1 MSKLLVSCGTLC
13 SGGAERV
20 LSVLSSSFADN
31 YDEVIYLTWIDQPDF
46 YTLDPRVKRICVEKE
61 CGNTFLPKK
70 ALWFRNYVKREK
82 PSLIL
87 SFLEPF
93 NVMICFT
100 LMGVDVPV
108 VVANRNDPR
117 YVWGD
122 FIHRNLRALAYRKAV
137 GNLSQTENNKNYF
150 KGSLLTKG
158 YVIYNPIFLP
168 NEYVA
173 KAIGTKKKNRIVSV
187 ARITKQ
193 KNPEMLIRAFKKFHL
208 THPDYT
214 LTMYGNGEDRDYV
227 LDLIEKEGLSSFISL
242 PGAKSDIWDEIANAK
257 CFVMTSWY
265 EGMPNALLEAMCLGL
280 PCVSTKV
287 SGAVDLIKS
296 GENGILVDLDDD
308 KSFAES
314 LSKIINDEDYALSLG
329 TKATEIYNILDVK
342 TISRQWIEYLNKMIT
357 AYNNC
362 KRPKMTYCKNQ

>member
-1 MSKLLVSCGTLC
+1 MRKIIVSIGTLL

-20 LSVLSSSFADN
+20 LSILSEPLASNF
-31 YDEVIYLTWIDQPDF
+31 EEIIYLTWIDSPDF
-46 YTLDPRVKRICVEKE
+46 YTLDSRVKRICVEKE
-61 CGNTFLPKK
+61 CGSTFLPKK
-70 ALWFRNYVKREK
+70 ALWFRNYIKKEK
-82 PSLIL
+82 PLLVL

-100 LMGVDVPV
+100 LMGVDVPI

-150 KGSLLTKG
+150 KGSLLEKG
-158 YVIYNPIFLP
+158 HVIYNPIFLSE
-168 NEYVA
+168 EYVG
-173 KAIGTKKKNRIVSV
+173 KAITTEKKNRIVSV

-193 KNPEMLIRAFKKFHL
+193 KNPEMLIRAFKKFHEK
-208 THPDYT
+208 HPDYT
-214 LTMYGNGEDRDYV
+214 LTMYGNGEDSDYV
-227 LDLIEKEGLSSFISL
+227 LDLIEKEGLSSYITL
-242 PGAKSDIWDEIANAK
+242 PGAKNNIWDEITDAK

-265 EGMPNALLEAMCLGL
+265 EGMPNSLLEAMCLGL

-308 KSFAES
+308 SSFSEAMC
-314 LSKIINDEDYALSLG
+314 KVIEDDKYALSLG
-329 TKATEIYNILDVK
+329 FKATEIYNLLAVEN
-342 TISRQWIEYLNKMIT
+342 ISKQWIEYLNKVI
-357 AYNNC
+357 ADYSNSN
-362 KRPKMTYCKNQ
+362 

>member
-20 LSVLSSSFADN
+20 LSILSAPFAMN

-46 YTLDPRVKRICVEKE
+46 YTLDSRVKRICVEKE
-61 CGNTFLPKK
+61 CGSKLLPKK
-70 ALWFRNYVKREK
+70 AMWFRNYVKKER
-82 PSLIL
+82 PSLVL

-93 NVMICFT
+93 NVLICFT
-100 LMGVDVPV
+100 LMGVDVPI

-122 FIHRNLRALAYRKAV
+122 FIHRSLRALAYRKAV

-150 KGSLLTKG
+150 KGSLLEKG
-158 YVIYNPIFLP
+158 HVIYNPIFLSE
-168 NEYVA
+168 EYVG
-173 KAIGTKKKNRIVSV
+173 KSITTEKKNRIVSV

-193 KNPEMLIRAFKKFHL
+193 KNPEMLIRAFKKFHEK
-208 THPDYT
+208 HPDYT
-214 LTMYGNGEDRDYV
+214 LTMYGNGQDSDYV
-227 LDLIEKEGLSSFISL
+227 LDLIEKEGLSSYITL
-242 PGAKSDIWDEIANAK
+242 PGAKNNIWDEISDAK

-308 KSFAES
+308 NSFSEAMC
-314 LSKIINDEDYALSLG
+314 KVIEDDKYALSLG
-329 TKATEIYNILDVK
+329 TKAIEIYNLLAVENISKQWVDYLDKV
-342 TISRQWIEYLNKMIT
+342 IDDNNK
-357 AYNNC
+357 
-362 KRPKMTYCKNQ
+362 

>member
-1 MSKLLVSCGTLC
+1 MRKIIVSIGTLL

-20 LSVLSSSFADN
+20 LSILSEPLASNF
-31 YDEVIYLTWIDQPDF
+31 EEIIYLTWIDSPDF
-46 YTLDPRVKRICVEKE
+46 YTLDSRVKRICVEKE
-61 CGNTFLPKK
+61 CGSTFLPKK
-70 ALWFRNYVKREK
+70 ALWFRNYIKKEK
-82 PSLIL
+82 PSLVL

-150 KGSLLTKG
+150 KGSLLEKG
-158 YVIYNPIFLP
+158 HVIYNPIFLSE
-168 NEYVA
+168 EYVG
-173 KAIGTKKKNRIVSV
+173 KAITTEKKNRIVSV

-193 KNPEMLIRAFKKFHL
+193 KNPEMLIRAFKKFHEK
-208 THPDYT
+208 HPDYT
-214 LTMYGNGEDRDYV
+214 LTMYGNGEDSDYV
-227 LDLIEKEGLSSFISL
+227 LDLIEKECLSSYITL
-242 PGAKSDIWDEIANAK
+242 PGAKNNIWDEIIDAK

-265 EGMPNALLEAMCLGL
+265 EGMPNSLLEAMCLGL

-308 KSFAES
+308 NSFSEAMCKVIE
-314 LSKIINDEDYALSLG
+314 DEKYALSLG
-329 TKATEIYNILDVK
+329 TKATEIYNLLAVEN
-342 TISRQWIEYLNKMIT
+342 ISKQWIEYLDNVI
-357 AYNNC
+357 ANYNN
-362 KRPKMTYCKNQ
+362 

>member
-1 MSKLLVSCGTLC
+1 MKKKIIVSIGTLL

-20 LSVLSSSFADN
+20 LSVLSEPLASNF
-31 YDEVIYLTWIDQPDF
+31 EEIIYLTWIDQADF
-46 YTLDPRVKRICVEKE
+46 YTLDPRVKRICVERE
-61 CGNTFLPKK
+61 CGSKFLLKK
-70 ALWFRNYVKREK
+70 AIWFRNYIKKET
-82 PSLIL
+82 PSLVL

-93 NVMICFT
+93 NVMVCFT
-100 LMGVDVPV
+100 LMGVDVPI

-150 KGSLLTKG
+150 KGSLLEKG
-158 YVIYNPIFLP
+158 HVIFNPIFLP
-168 NEYVA
+168 KEYVG
-173 KAIGTKKKNRIVSV
+173 KAICTEKKNRIVSV

-208 THPDYT
+208 KHPDYT
-214 LTMYGNGEDRDYV
+214 LTMYGDGKDRDYV
-227 LDLIEKEGLSSFISL
+227 LDLVKREGLSSCISL
-242 PGAKSDIWDEIANAK
+242 PGAQSNIWDEIADAK

-287 SGAVDLIKS
+287 SGAVDLIKN

-308 KSFAES
+308 NAFSEA
-314 LSKIINDEDYALSLG
+314 LSEVIEDEDYAFILG
-329 TKATEIYNILDVK
+329 TKASHIYNLLAVDV
-342 TISRQWIEYLNKMIT
+342 ISKQWIEYLNKVIT
-357 AYNNC
+357 EYVNPIN
-362 KRPKMTYCKNQ
+362 KSF

>member
-20 LSVLSSSFADN
+20 LSILSQPFAEN

-46 YTLDPRVKRICVEKE
+46 YTLDKRVKRVCVEKE
-61 CGNTFLPKK
+61 CDSKFLPIK
-70 ALWFRNYVKREK
+70 ALWFRNYIKKER
-82 PSLIL
+82 PSLVL

-93 NVMICFT
+93 NVMICIT
-100 LMGVDVPV
+100 LIGVNVPI

-122 FIHRNLRALAYRKAV
+122 VVHRNLRALAYRKAV

-150 KGSLLTKG
+150 KGSLLEKG
-158 YVIYNPIFLP
+158 HVIYNPIFLP
-168 NEYVA
+168 KVYVG
-173 KAIGTKKKNRIVSV
+173 KAINAEKKNRIVSV

-193 KNPEMLIRAFKKFHL
+193 KNPEMLIRAFKKFHAK
-208 THPDYT
+208 HPDYV
-214 LTMYGNGEDRDYV
+214 LTMYGDGEDRSYV
-227 LDLIEKEGLSSFISL
+227 LDLIDQEGLSSCITL
-242 PGAKSDIWDEIANAK
+242 PGAKNNIWDEILDAK

-287 SGAVDLIKS
+287 SGAVDLIEN
-296 GENGILVDLDDD
+296 GENGILVDLD
-308 KSFAES
+308 
-314 LSKIINDEDYALSLG
+314 NDEDFSEAMCRIVEDKDYALSIG
-329 TKATEIYNILDVK
+329 TKAVDIYKLLAVDV
-342 TISRQWIEYLNKMIT
+342 ISKQWIEYLNKIVKD
-357 AYNNC
+357 YNHYSF
-362 KRPKMTYCKNQ
+362 RMS